1 MKGNKCFT
9 HISKT
14 AGFLTVVLLFLFF
27 NSAHAEQSELDN
39 VKEQIKLHQQNLEKQ
54 NKAAA
59 SMQKELESAEKE
71 IAKFAAK
78 LQANNEASSEAE
90 KTLDKLKISAE
101 KLEQDR
107 QAQQKLLANQI
118 ASAYRT
124 GQHDYLKVLL
134 NQEDPSKIDRAISYY
149 QYLNKARIK
158 SLQKMQ
164 HTLTELEANQQQQAN
179 KLTQLQ
185 RLKTEHVEQQKK
197 LAAQQ
202 SGREQAMAALN
213 KTILSEQQQ
222 IKQLEDAEKQLV
234 KQVTASI
241 EKQRI
246 QQEQKKVKKPMLD
259 GLNKYRGK
267 LNWPVKGSVM
277 HQFGGHRSG
286 QLRWKGMLISAA
298 EGADIRALSH
308 GQVVYSDYLKGY
320 GMVMVIDHGH
330 GYMSLYGHNQTL
342 LKSVGETVR
351 SQEVIALAGRSGG
364 QQRSGLYFEIRY
376 EGKPQDPRKW
386 LSRR

>member
-71 IAKFAAK
+71 IAKFAVK

-164 HTLTELEANQQQQAN
+164 HTLTELETNQQQQAN
-179 KLTQLQ
+179 KLSQLQ

>member
-14 AGFLTVVLLFLFF
+14 AGFLTVVLLFFF
-27 NSAHAEQSELDN
+27 FKSAHAEESELGK
-39 VKEQIKLHQQNLEKQ
+39 VKEQKKLHQQNLEKQ